1 MRFEYTALD
10 AQGRLVQGAHEAS
23 SRAASCAQLEAR
35 GLDLLQLRLCWREF
49 LKRGVQALT
58 THEWIGFCQHL
69 AHYLAGGLHLGE
81 ALQDL
86 AEHAETPALR
96 TLGQNLQAALQG
108 GLSLSQ
114 ALRPQLAARNA
125 YVAELIA
132 AGELSG
138 TLPTLL
144 QRLADTLQRSD
155 NWRQQTRKALLYP
168 CIAGTVAGAAC
179 LFLLLFL
186 VPQIESFLGASGQPL
201 PWYSRLLFA
210 FSAGVQ
216 QAWPY
221 LLCLPPVLFAVLVLV
236 LRAYPQFYGQMARW
250 QLRLPLV
257 GRVRQQLQLAQLAE
271 LLGLLYAAGIPL
283 AEALGSCAAS
293 CRNLALAESLEEIHE
308 RVQTGMSL
316 SQAFARAEAAPWL
329 YPAFFLQL
337 LRGGEQAG
345 QLEHSLYYLSARYDA
360 LASAAIAR
368 LNTLIEPALT
378 LVVGLFL
385 GWVVVAT
392 LQPLYALIGKA
403 L

>member
-23 SRAASCAQLEAR
+23 CRAASCAQLEAR
-35 GLDLLQLRLCWREF
+35 GLDLLQLRRCWRGF
-49 LKRGVQALT
+49 LQRGAQTLT
-58 THEWIGFCQHL
+58 AHEWIGFCQHL
-69 AHYLAGGLHLGE
+69 AHYLVGGLHLGE

-138 TLPTLL
+138 TLPALL

-155 NWRQQTRKALLYP
+155 NWRRQTRKALLYP

-210 FSAGVQ
+210 FSAAVQ

-221 LLCLPPVLFAVLVLV
+221 LLCLPPVLFAVLAQA

-257 GRVRQQLQLAQLAE
+257 GRVQQQLQLAQLAD

-283 AEALGSCAAS
+283 AEALGTCAAS
-293 CRNLALAESLEEIHE
+293 CRNLTLAQSLEEIQGC
-308 RVQTGMSL
+308 VQAGQSL
-316 SQAFARAEAAPWL
+316 SQAFAQAGAPWL

-337 LRGGEQAG
+337 LRGGEKAG

-368 LNTLIEPALT
+368 LNTLIEPVLT
-378 LVVGLFL
+378 LAVGLFL